1 MIDKTKRRN
10 EEDDSIQKELI
21 LLQEKI
27 GHTRQLHDRFAKLVI
42 QNISYEM
49 KLKAE
54 NPSLFWE
61 TSLVS
66 FREHF
71 YENLFMKKGFQ
82 RFTEIERVLS
92 PLFSPKNE
100 FILPLDWIWGEQEF
114 DEKQITETLIEEEAE
129 ESITRLRVTNW
140 DSVIK
145 AWSYVFQFLQ
155 TNGEFSLTDLKELPL
170 EVQDLWFEESETIDL
185 WMMFDK
191 KPLKVQVLHRKEET
205 LSDER
210 EILLYKLMKEYPQFE
225 MFEGLMIYTMFD
237 HQAEPFLWY
246 QTKMTPFKICV
257 EENK

>member
-1 MIDKTKRRN
+1 
-10 EEDDSIQKELI
+10 
-21 LLQEKI
+21 
-27 GHTRQLHDRFAKLVI
+27 
-42 QNISYEM
+42 M

-66 FREHF
+66 FREHL
-71 YENLFMKKGFQ
+71 YENWLMKEGIESFE
-82 RFTEIERVLS
+82 TIERVLS

-114 DEKQITETLIEEEAE
+114 DEKQRTDAVIEEESE

-140 DSVIK
+140 ESVSK
-145 AWSYVFQFLQ
+145 AWSYVFQHLQ
-155 TNGEFSLTDLKELPL
+155 TYGEFSLADLSTLPL

-210 EILLYKLMKEYPQFE
+210 EILLYKLMQEYPQFQV
-225 MFEGLMIYTMFD
+225 FEGLKIFTMFD
-237 HQAEPFLWY
+237 HRAEPYHWY
-246 QTKMTPFKICV
+246 QMKITPFKICV
-257 EENK
+257 LEEKR